1 MLLKYSRRVMVLLSA
16 LFLLSSCKKYIN
28 LEPKDA
34 TYDQVFWSNGANVDK
49 ALSGIYKSIR
59 DAYRAG
65 DVYNG
70 VGSFFTL
77 GDLPADEFW
86 LGGDY
91 WNYNT
96 LVPEGKLVFSYTPYI
111 DVVNNWSRYYA
122 IINLCHL
129 VVENA
134 DKIDDSKFDETGSLS
149 RKQLVGEG
157 HFLRAFTYFYITK
170 NWGDAVLVKES
181 LKDPTNIQ
189 PIVRSKEEDV
199 LNYCIEDL
207 KKAIELMDFNTGTG
221 RASVRADKGAA
232 LALLAQVYAWKHDY
246 TNAKKYCDLV
256 ISSGNY
262 VLESAA
268 TYENIWKGQS
278 SENIFEL
285 FMKYDAVNKEASSG
299 FFKTFLHDPLIKDK
313 SESSSWPVNKDRM
326 LEVYYNNT
334 TQDYD
339 TATDIRFHKTITGFE
354 SDYPMLIK
362 YADVNYYDANQPGV
376 YVVDNNLVLLRLAE
390 TYLLKAEAEFK
401 LGNETAAQEALNVVK
416 RRAGL
421 DDYSGTGAEL
431 YDEIVK
437 ERYRELWGEGYLAYD
452 LIRMNKLQDYFPGIY
467 TPERISKKG
476 YYWPLD
482 MRTLLPQDPLL
493 TQNEWW
499 KNH

>member
-134 DKIDDSKFDETGSLS
+134 DRIDDSKFDETGPLS
-149 RKQLVGEG
+149 RKQLSGEG

-170 NWGDAVLVKES
+170 KLGRRRVGKRIIKGPNQYSTDS
-181 LKDPTNIQ
+181 PQ
-189 PIVRSKEEDV
+189 QRRR
-199 LNYCIEDL
+199 CIE
-207 KKAIELMDFNTGTG
+207 
-221 RASVRADKGAA
+221 
-232 LALLAQVYAWKHDY
+232 LLH
-246 TNAKKYCDLV
+246 
-256 ISSGNY
+256 
-262 VLESAA
+262 
-268 TYENIWKGQS
+268 
-278 SENIFEL
+278 
-285 FMKYDAVNKEASSG
+285 
-299 FFKTFLHDPLIKDK
+299 
-313 SESSSWPVNKDRM
+313 
-326 LEVYYNNT
+326 
-334 TQDYD
+334 
-339 TATDIRFHKTITGFE
+339 
-354 SDYPMLIK
+354 
-362 YADVNYYDANQPGV
+362 
-376 YVVDNNLVLLRLAE
+376 
-390 TYLLKAEAEFK
+390 
-401 LGNETAAQEALNVVK
+401 
-416 RRAGL
+416 RR
-421 DDYSGTGAEL
+421 S
-431 YDEIVK
+431 
-437 ERYRELWGEGYLAYD
+437 
-452 LIRMNKLQDYFPGIY
+452 
-467 TPERISKKG
+467 
-476 YYWPLD
+476 
-482 MRTLLPQDPLL
+482 
-493 TQNEWW
+493 
-499 KNH
+499 